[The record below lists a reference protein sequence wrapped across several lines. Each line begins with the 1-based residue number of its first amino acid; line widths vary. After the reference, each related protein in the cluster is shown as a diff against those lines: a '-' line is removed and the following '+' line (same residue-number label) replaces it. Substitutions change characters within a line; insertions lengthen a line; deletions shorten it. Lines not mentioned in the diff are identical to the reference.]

1 VGDES
6 RKNSH
11 FFADNRMDFASQ
23 CLENKYSIK
32 PDFQQVF
39 QGSNRMLSYWSDF
52 EPNYWELRGATGTPI
67 PDTPPRRDTIA
78 PRLYGAGE
86 CAVDFIFNLAKEVKY
101 EGGLPFILYT
111 LNQRELYRIVTYYFL
126 YFGENL
132 SEVNSNE
139 IKYLASLGERKALE
153 VILNDYRWTS
163 QSNQIWANS
172 TPHSIDYWKN
182 ETWFGSF
189 MDKYF
194 PWTFHSSLGWI
205 YIQGSNPMDF
215 WFYSSKQDT
224 WLWTGAN
231 IFPYAYSSEKSG
243 WVYFETSTQMLYDFN
258 EAKWRQY

>member
-1 VGDES
+1 
-6 RKNSH
+6 
-11 FFADNRMDFASQ
+11 M
-23 CLENKYSIK
+23 
-32 PDFQQVF
+32 P
-39 QGSNRMLSYWSDF
+39 
-52 EPNYWELRGATGTPI
+52 
-67 PDTPPRRDTIA
+67 
-78 PRLYGAGE
+78 
-86 CAVDFIFNLAKEVKY
+86 FIF
-101 EGGLPFILYT
+101 T

-132 SEVNSNE
+132 SEVNANE

-215 WFYSSKQDT
+215 WFIQASKTLGFGQEP
-224 WLWTGAN
+224 
-231 IFPYAYSSEKSG
+231 IFFLCLFLGEKRLAL
-243 WVYFETSTQMLYDFN
+243 FRN
-258 EAKWRQY
+258 EHSDAI